1 MSLFSWLLLFVW
13 LSYFVF
19 QNERVEQQ
27 KRLEAE
33 EKLRREEEERQARKS
48 RVAAI
53 MARTRGKGGSNT
65 PTKVGLFLP
74 LGWMELHMVVY
85 LFIFVFNVFS
95 FYFLIPFIEKILYS
109 Q

>member
-1 MSLFSWLLLFVW
+1 MSLFSWLFLFVW

-19 QNERVEQQ
+19 QNERIEQQ

-65 PTKVGLFLP
+65 PTKVGLFCL
-74 LGWMELHMVVY
+74 WVECKCMW
-85 LFIFVFNVFS
+85 LFI
-95 FYFLIPFIEKILYS
+95 YS
-109 Q
+109 PLCFK